1 MASSDIASRCV
12 ASTFATPTLL
22 GAEFLSIEANVVPD
36 YSFDVPRGWTYS
48 QPALNVQ
55 NVTFCNVTVT
65 YTHTGQN
72 DTLHAEAWLPSE
84 NNYNGRL
91 QSLGG
96 SGWTPGRYILT
107 YAGMINAVANGYAS
121 VTTDAGIPEAASP
134 AEWLLT
140 TPGNINTNALQNF
153 GQVSLNDEASIAKQL
168 IKSFYGKAPSYS
180 YWNACSQGGRQGLK
194 LAQQYPSAYDGIIAA
209 APAINW
215 AEFYINSVW
224 PVFYMESTQQ
234 FPRDCELNAITQLA
248 VSACDEL
255 DGVKDGIISDV
266 DACRRKFNPFKQV
279 GKSFDCTST
288 KSMLKISHAAAAVA
302 NASWTGPRFSNGKSM
317 YPGYE
322 IGSDLPTLA
331 PTNCT
336 GTVCKSGGEGSVEFT
351 WKTFVKKDMAATL
364 KNATGRDFDTIY
376 RHVKQIFAS
385 NLETNEVDLRDFRD
399 AGGKMITYHGLVIS
413 LVFKIRLQADISQ
426 ADPSISPGG
435 TLQYYNK
442 VSDFVGNVTS
452 FYKYYQVPALGHC
465 WGGKGGQP
473 EALFDQLRAW
483 VENGTE
489 PFSTPVVVTRPDNT
503 AQQQILC
510 PYPQMPSFNT
520 SCSAKNSTRCWSCAQ

>member
-1 MASSDIASRCV
+1 MTRV
-12 ASTFATPTLL
+12 TPK
-22 GAEFLSIEANVVPD
+22 
-36 YSFDVPRGWTYS
+36 
-48 QPALNVQ
+48 
-55 NVTFCNVTVT
+55 
-65 YTHTGQN
+65 
-72 DTLHAEAWLPSE
+72 
-84 NNYNGRL
+84 
-91 QSLGG
+91 
-96 SGWTPGRYILT
+96 
-107 YAGMINAVANGYAS
+107 
-121 VTTDAGIPEAASP
+121 
-134 AEWLLT
+134 
-140 TPGNINTNALQNF
+140 
-153 GQVSLNDEASIAKQL
+153 ASIAKQL
-168 IKSFYGKAPSYS
+168 IKSFYGKGPLYS

-215 AEFYINSVW
+215 AEFYINSIW

-234 FPRDCELNAITQLA
+234 FPHDCELNAITQLA

-255 DGVKDGIISDV
+255 DGAKDGIISDV
-266 DACRRKFNPFKQV
+266 DACRHIFNPFKQV
-279 GKSFDCTST
+279 GKTFHCTST
-288 KSMLKISHAAAAVA
+288 RSKLEISHAAASVA

-322 IGSDLPTLA
+322 IGTDLPTLA

-336 GTVCKSGGEGSVEFT
+336 GTVCKSGGEGSVEFA

-399 AGGKMITYHGLVIS
+399 AGGKMITYHGL
-413 LVFKIRLQADISQ
+413 

-452 FYKYYQVPALGHC
+452 FYKCYQVPALGHC

-489 PFSTPVVVTRPDNT
+489 PFSTPVVVTRSDNT
-503 AQQQILC
+503 TQQQILC
-510 PYPQMPSFNT
+510 PYPQKPSFNT

>member
-12 ASTFATPTLL
+12 ASTFATPTLF

-65 YTHTGQN
+65 YKHTGQN

-153 GQVSLNDEASIAKQL
+153 GQVSLDDEL
-168 IKSFYGKAPSYS
+168 IKSFYGKAPLYS

-215 AEFYINSVW
+215 AEFYINSIW
-224 PVFYMESTQQ
+224 PV
-234 FPRDCELNAITQLA
+234 
-248 VSACDEL
+248 
-255 DGVKDGIISDV
+255 
-266 DACRRKFNPFKQV
+266 
-279 GKSFDCTST
+279 GKTFHCTST
-288 KSMLKISHAAAAVA
+288 RSKLKISRAAASVA
-302 NASWTGPRFSNGKSM
+302 NASWTGPRFSNGKFM

-322 IGSDLPTLA
+322 IGTDLPTLA

-336 GTVCKSGGEGSVEFT
+336 GTVCKSGGEGSVEFA

-399 AGGKMITYHGLVIS
+399 AGGKMITYHGLAIS
-413 LVFKIRLQADISQ
+413 LVFKIRLQANISQ

-473 EALFDQLRAW
+473 EALFNQLRAW
-483 VENGTE
+483 VENRTE
-489 PFSTPVVVTRPDNT
+489 PFSTPVVATRSDNT
-503 AQQQILC
+503 TQQQILC
-510 PYPQMPSFNT
+510 PYPQKPSFNT

>member
-1 MASSDIASRCV
+1 MSYVRYTEYPQTIMASSDIVSRCV

-48 QPALNVQ
+48 QPALNVR

-72 DTLHAEAWLPSE
+72 DTLHAEAWLPS
-84 NNYNGRL
+84 
-91 QSLGG
+91 
-96 SGWTPGRYILT
+96 RYILT

-153 GQVSLNDEASIAKQL
+153 GQVSLDDEVKNTKLDPVLYNNTNLESPQRLVFAKQL
-168 IKSFYGKAPSYS
+168 IKSFY
-180 YWNACSQGGRQGLK
+180 GLK

-215 AEFYINSVW
+215 AEFYINSIW

-234 FPRDCELNAITQLA
+234 FPHDCELNAITQLA

-266 DACRRKFNPFKQV
+266 DACRRQFNPFKQV
-279 GKSFDCTST
+279 GKTFHCTST
-288 KSMLKISHAAAAVA
+288 RSKLKISRAAASVA
-302 NASWTGPRFSNGKSM
+302 NASWTGPRFSNGKFM

-322 IGSDLPTLA
+322 IGTDLPTLA

-336 GTVCKSGGEGSVEFT
+336 GTVCKSGGEGSVEFA

-399 AGGKMITYHGLVIS
+399 AGGKMITYHGL
-413 LVFKIRLQADISQ
+413 

-489 PFSTPVVVTRPDNT
+489 PFSTPVVVARSDNT
-503 AQQQILC
+503 TQQQILC
-510 PYPQMPSFNT
+510 PYPQKPSFNT